1 VDDGSS
7 FVLHTLTDTSHP
19 YVFIADLGKGTK
31 LKNFRVQTSE
41 ESAFVFVK
49 FSSAVQHVMFFT
61 VFIARHLANG
71 ATQAFANDGDDL
83 YCSEGYANCAGHCF
97 GVCEIGRYCM

>member
-1 VDDGSS
+1 MDDGAYL
-7 FVLHTLTDTSHP
+7 LHTLTDTSHP

-31 LKNFRVQTSE
+31 LTKFRVHTSE

-49 FSSAVQHVMFFT
+49 FSSALQHVMFST

-83 YCSEGYANCAGHCF
+83 YCYKGYANCAGLCF